1 MPNGQLLERSV
12 LQAVTRHGPTG
23 MASIHN
29 LPLEGDGIAE
39 NLYQYLWTKDEL
51 DDGPRICIPDTIV
64 YKYRQP
70 AAWYFTSVVDGSIK
84 KKNKAN
90 LINVRIEEAFL
101 RKRSGSDIVAY
112 YIWSNNASREEGAVA
127 ACVLLVP
134 SIHVRCL
141 MRARR

>member
-1 MPNGQLLERSV
+1 
-12 LQAVTRHGPTG
+12 
-23 MASIHN
+23 MANIHN

-51 DDGPRICIPDTIV
+51 DDGPRLCIPDTIV

-70 AAWYFTSVVDGSIK
+70 AAWYFTSVDGSIK

-90 LINVRIEEAFL
+90 LINVRIEESFL

-112 YIWSNNASREEGAVA
+112 YISSNHASREEGTSR
-127 ACVLLVP
+127 CVGGRLRRWQHPQRHRLALSARPGDDDRVP
-134 SIHVRCL
+134 DRGHVP
-141 MRARR
+141 

>member
-1 MPNGQLLERSV
+1 
-12 LQAVTRHGPTG
+12 
-23 MASIHN
+23 MANIHN

-70 AAWYFTSVVDGSIK
+70 AAWYFTSVDGSIK

-112 YIWSNNASREEGAVA
+112 YISSNHASREEERETTIEYLTEDTFRQFLYQRTKVNNG
-127 ACVLLVP
+127 VLQRFVEP
-134 SIHVRCL
+134 KGIHNCG
-141 MRARR
+141 